1 MGIMEIYIA
10 GRVHILT
17 SEQQKRIEEF
27 YLEMYDLLL
36 IYARNALENDS
47 LAEEAIQE
55 TFRIVCTKPRE
66 LLTSPNPRG
75 WLLNT
80 LKYTIQNMKR
90 SRDRANVLLMQYV
103 AAHSES
109 IAFSED
115 RISLEVSYENVAQTE
130 EFQLIRELAIEGR
143 SHLEMAQARGITVDN
158 CKKRVQ
164 RAKEFLRRKI

>member
-1 MGIMEIYIA
+1 
-10 GRVHILT
+10 
-17 SEQQKRIEEF
+17 
-27 YLEMYDLLL
+27 
-36 IYARNALENDS
+36 
-47 LAEEAIQE
+47 
-55 TFRIVCTKPRE
+55 
-66 LLTSPNPRG
+66 
-75 WLLNT
+75 
-80 LKYTIQNMKR
+80 MKR

-130 EFQLIRELAIEGR
+130 EFQLIRELAVEGR